1 MERGQKDRGREMD
14 TAKAK
19 GKVQVNQPVRK
30 KEGRKADVK
39 CRTILPFDEREP
51 DNR

>member
-1 MERGQKDRGREMD
+1 MERGQKARGREMD

-19 GKVQVNQPVRK
+19 EKAQVNQPARK

-39 CRTILPFDEREP
+39 RRTIAW
-51 DNR
+51 NRP

>member
-1 MERGQKDRGREMD
+1 MERGQKAKGREMD

-19 GKVQVNQPVRK
+19 GKAQVNQPARK

-39 CRTILPFDEREP
+39 SRTIAW
-51 DNR
+51 NRP